1 MDTRLVHCLAL
12 VVALWSAVPSQKPAA
27 VREIVLPTERA
38 SNVFFVRTTINGD
51 GPFWFTVDTGAT
63 LTVLDPSTAARLNLP
78 TRSAGRRSVGVTA
91 SDTEMATT
99 TGATLEIDGLVPFSP
114 PLMYVISVQGNAGAL
129 GHQIDGVLGTD
140 VLRRY
145 QVTFDYAAGR
155 VSVRPG
161 VPAAGPIQPASIPV
175 TLTGN
180 MLVAPATITL
190 PDRSSL
196 AARLLLDTGSNG
208 AVTLTTPFVRRH
220 TLPER
225 FQTRE
230 LTATV
235 GISGVAF
242 SPVVVL
248 PSVAFGD
255 ATMPDVRAALSTAT
269 SGLAASTDFDGIIGA
284 ASLRRFVVTVD
295 YPGRRLILDAPA
307 SAR

>member
-1 MDTRLVHCLAL
+1 MIA
-12 VVALWSAVPSQKPAA
+12 AASSAVPPQYPAGP
-27 VREIVLPTERA
+27 RETVLPTERA
-38 SNVFFVRTTINGD
+38 SNVFFVRTMINGD

-78 TRSAGRRSVGVTA
+78 TRSAGRRHVGVTA

-99 TGATLEIDGLVPFSP
+99 TGVTLGISGLELFAP
-114 PLMYVISVQGNAGAL
+114 PQMYVISVQGNAGWL
-129 GHQIDGVLGTD
+129 RHQIDGVLGTD
-140 VLRRY
+140 FLSRY
-145 QVTFDYAAGR
+145 RLTFDYAVGR
-155 VSVRPG
+155 VSIWTG
-161 VPAAGPIQPASIPV
+161 MASADETESGSIPV

-190 PDRSSL
+190 ADRSSIT
-196 AARLLLDTGSNG
+196 ARLLLDTGSNG

-220 TLPER
+220 KLAER

-248 PSVAFGD
+248 PSVAFGN
-255 ATMPDVRAALSTAT
+255 AIIPDVRAALSTAET
-269 SGLAASTDFDGIIGA
+269 GLAASSDFDGIIGA

-295 YPGRRLILDAPA
+295 YPSRRLILSPA
-307 SAR
+307 VPR